1 MVRVLVVADQR
12 PVRESLCAAMAA
24 TPGIEVAGDVGD
36 GASAVEQA
44 AALRP
49 DVVVLDLDLPE
60 ESSLEAI
67 REIVLRRPGIAVL
80 VRTVLE
86 RDDPVFAAMRAGAR
100 GYLDKGAA
108 ATEIA
113 RAVEAVAQG
122 EIIFGPSI
130 ATQVLAWFASGGER
144 PLAPL
149 PELTDRER
157 EILDLVARGL
167 TNAAIARRLFLP
179 ETTLRHHVANVFM
192 KLQVADRSAVV
203 ARARGALGPGAD

>member
-1 MVRVLVVADQR
+1 MSR
-12 PVRESLCAAMAA
+12 PLI
-24 TPGIEVAGDVGD
+24 GLI
-36 GASAVEQA
+36 
-44 AALRP
+44 
-49 DVVVLDLDLPE
+49 
-60 ESSLEAI
+60 
-67 REIVLRRPGIAVL
+67 
-80 VRTVLE
+80 
-86 RDDPVFAAMRAGAR
+86 RAGAR

-108 ATEIA
+108 ATEIT

-122 EIIFGPSI
+122 KIIFGPSI
-130 ATQVLAWFASGGER
+130 ATQVLAWFLSGGER

-167 TNAAIARRLFLP
+167 TNAAIAQRLFLP

-203 ARARGALGPGAD
+203 ARSRAGRGTAGD

>member
-80 VRTVLE
+80 VLTVLE

-130 ATQVLAWFASGGER
+130 ATQVLA
-144 PLAPL
+144 
-149 PELTDRER
+149 
-157 EILDLVARGL
+157 
-167 TNAAIARRLFLP
+167 
-179 ETTLRHHVANVFM
+179 
-192 KLQVADRSAVV
+192 
-203 ARARGALGPGAD
+203 

>member
-1 MVRVLVVADQR
+1 MVRVLVVDAQP

-49 DVVVLDLDLPE
+49 DVVVLNLDLPE

-80 VRTVLE
+80 LLTVLE

-144 PLAPL
+144 PLERL
-149 PELTDRER
+149 PGTIRGER
-157 EILDLVARGL
+157 RG
-167 TNAAIARRLFLP
+167 
-179 ETTLRHHVANVFM
+179 
-192 KLQVADRSAVV
+192 
-203 ARARGALGPGAD
+203 